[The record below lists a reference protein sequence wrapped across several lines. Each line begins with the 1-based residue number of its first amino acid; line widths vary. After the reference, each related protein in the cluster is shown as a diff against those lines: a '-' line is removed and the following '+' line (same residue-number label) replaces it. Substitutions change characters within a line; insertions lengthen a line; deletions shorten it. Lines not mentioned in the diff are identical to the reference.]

1 MAGRASEHRQVS
13 HNRYSIDKLGKL
25 SQQGDP
31 GEQGFSTIAVKPIVL
46 EQVLLVRELLY
57 AKTKRCVR

>member
-1 MAGRASEHRQVS
+1 MS
-13 HNRYSIDKLGKL
+13 HNRYAVDNLGKL

-31 GEQGFSTIAVKPIVL
+31 GEPGFSTIAVKPIVF
-46 EQVLLVRELLY
+46 EQVPLVGELHY